1 VFGVPLWLKEKGS
14 VVPKIRDE
22 IKEVNLKSALRRL
35 ALAEAELFAASEVM
49 AAMRVGAV
57 LRGLK

>member
-1 VFGVPLWLKEKGS
+1 VAKKH
-14 VVPKIRDE
+14 DE
-22 IKEVNLKSALRRL
+22 VEAVNLASALRRL
-35 ALAEAELFAASEVM
+35 SLAEAELFAAGEVM